1 MTSPGTAAGL
11 KSLLKSE
18 RLSIQAAA
26 IELGRD
32 QVLNPEFDVPVESAQ
47 NLDEVVRAEIDRRTP
62 FSPDEVYYTYRV
74 AGTDTEMKRLIVRLW
89 IAKADFID
97 EAAQIALTAGLS
109 PVRIGVDGDLAAANN
124 QAPIDLLPP
133 SLAGGRA
140 PYFSRLAWGL
150 ALAILIMGGA
160 TIHLSFEN
168 RHAVLTAAEARA
180 TTLRQDRQAEEKAR
194 KQLDDLV
201 TVANAIFEKRR
212 SKMSSIILLDELT
225 KRLPDSSWLQQ
236 LAVNGEKASISGYS
250 RNSSSLV
257 RSLGKG
263 KVFQGH
269 PVRRSGD
276 ARPAPQSRP
285 VQPDLRHCQG
295 GGAMMETQPLW
306 LRRFVALGLLL
317 CVVLAGLLYVAIP
330 LVEASGDLDRR
341 IESRQ
346 HLNARLSERSFD
358 PKAHEQQAAEI
369 KESLGERG
377 VYLKAGTVALASV
390 ELGEYLQSVI
400 TQHRARLQSR
410 QSLGKQVDGPVVTC
424 CRAGGAAGGDRG
436 APENPS

>member
-1 MTSPGTAAGL
+1 MAHNDDLDTKMIAKSVRITVQFLTWWLDELKACVPGRVRALVWPEPKQLRIEMRDDVLRVSVAGRRKPMQDSAVSRIPGDIAGTAAGL

-74 AGTDTEMKRLIVRLW
+74 AGADTEMKRLTVRLW

-97 EAAQIALTAGLS
+97 EAAQIALAAGLS
-109 PVRIGVDGDLAAANN
+109 PVRIGVDGDRAAANS

-133 SLAGGRA
+133 SLAAGHA

-150 ALAILIMGGA
+150 VLAILAMGAA

-168 RHAVLTAAEARA
+168 RHAILIAAEAKA
-180 TTLRQDRQAEEKAR
+180 KTLRQDRQAEEKAR
-194 KQLDDLV
+194 KQLDDLM
-201 TVANAIFEKRR
+201 TVANAIFEKRQ
-212 SKMSSIILLDELT
+212 SKMASIILLDELT

-263 KVFQGH
+263 KFFKDIRFAA
-269 PVRRSGD
+269 PVTRDQRLGQD
-276 ARPAPQSRP
+276 
-285 VQPDLRHCQG
+285 
-295 GGAMMETQPLW
+295 
-306 LRRFVALGLLL
+306 RFNLTF
-317 CVVLAGLLYVAIP
+317 AI
-330 LVEASGDLDRR
+330 GR
-341 IESRQ
+341 
-346 HLNARLSERSFD
+346 
-358 PKAHEQQAAEI
+358 
-369 KESLGERG
+369 
-377 VYLKAGTVALASV
+377 KAG
-390 ELGEYLQSVI
+390 Q
-400 TQHRARLQSR
+400 
-410 QSLGKQVDGPVVTC
+410 
-424 CRAGGAAGGDRG
+424 
-436 APENPS
+436 